1 MLITDATS
9 DGIVEDK
16 GSGAGHLE
24 GSAIVA
30 GVELVADVRV
40 LVVENAVGTRTPWIN
55 AGLRLLLE
63 FPVFAIDV
71 VRQDTLLAVADG
83 VIEEE
88 AVGAEVGLGHAVLTD
103 VVKVALLRIGKET
116 VLFRTSK

>member
-1 MLITDATS
+1 MVFT
-9 DGIVEDK
+9 
-16 GSGAGHLE
+16 
-24 GSAIVA
+24 
-30 GVELVADVRV
+30 
-40 LVVENAVGTRTPWIN
+40 VGTRTPRIN